1 MTTSK
6 TQRDENSSRTLVQT
20 VGGMG
25 MNMTLG
31 IQLALSW
38 VFFIGGG
45 VWLDRRRGGGWAFTL
60 LGLVLGLTFL
70 GYEFWKI
77 IRQDSVST
85 VPGSTGGDSPK
96 PEERQ

>member
-6 TQRDENSSRTLVQT
+6 TQRDENSAQTLVQT

-25 MNMTLG
+25 MNVTLG

-38 VFFIGGG
+38 VIFIGGG
-45 VWLDRRRGGGWAFTL
+45 VWLDRRRGGGLAFTL

-70 GYEFWKI
+70 GYEVWKI
-77 IRQDSVST
+77 IRQNSVSAA
-85 VPGSTGGDSPK
+85 PGSTGGDSPK
-96 PEERQ
+96 PEGRQ